1 MVKLSALP
9 KAGKAQRKQKML
21 TKSDILCKIKSKIP
35 GMYLATVDTWAAD
48 VLWMEYDV
56 ELFC

>member
-21 TKSDILCKIKSKIP
+21 TKSDILCKIP

-56 ELFC
+56 EQFC